1 MYITVDTAKQTA
13 GMPEYMFATGPA
25 VSPAQRGGRFD
36 YRRAVWIFPRGAA
49 DNKLPS
55 PSGSCGVF
63 PDSDPSFRR
72 SGWICVPPAYT
83 DGREHVEVTEC
94 KVQGGK
100 R

>member
-25 VSPAQRGGRFD
+25 VSPAQRGGRLIIDALFG
-36 YRRAVWIFPRGAA
+36 YFLRAPQITNCRHLLGAA
-49 DNKLPS
+49 A
-55 PSGSCGVF
+55 CF

-72 SGWICVPPAYT
+72 SGWICVPPAFT
-83 DGREHVEVTEC
+83 DGREHEVTEC